1 MENKQVEAKK
11 VEVKKVKNP
20 VLICEV
26 VKLDE
31 EGKEVGGYA
40 VMGEDTR
47 R

>member
-1 MENKQVEAKK
+1 MENKQ

-47 R
+47 RGE